1 VVDDF
6 LSPLSPLHL
15 GTFVERQ
22 GYTFNLSRK
31 GTSPM
36 KSLIVLV
43 GLATLSV
50 ATPTLAAGPINARQ
64 INQERLIDAGF
75 RSGKLTRYE
84 VTTLKAEQRSIRRQE
99 DRMRARH
106 GGRLTARDKRFLHNR
121 QDVAERNYARERR
134 DRQRGPNRLKI

>member
-1 VVDDF
+1 LADGF
-6 LSPLSPLHL
+6 SPPLSPLHL

-22 GYTFNLSRK
+22 GYTFTQSPEGK
-31 GTSPM
+31 SPM
-36 KSLIVLV
+36 KSLVILI
-43 GLATLSV
+43 GLATISV
-50 ATPTLAAGPINARQ
+50 ATPTLASGPINARQ

-75 RSGKLTRYE
+75 RSGKLTRAE
-84 VTTLKAEQRSIRRQE
+84 KTMLMNEQRSIRRQE